1 MKKIIFTL
9 LALVGTMSMNAQVL
23 KIYNG
28 DQIVAA
34 FTADQADRYVFEKLP
49 DPVEGSVG
57 TAPRYDET
65 VIGGEVDVKWV
76 QLWEDGPKFAEY
88 NIGATSATEYGCY
101 YCWGGVV
108 DRDPDAEWNYWQG
121 DELGDYDT
129 ATRLWGDNW
138 RMPTKDDFQALIYN
152 CTCIWKENYNGT
164 GVNGTLCTGKGDYI
178 SNSIF
183 LPAGGFY
190 DDQGKIGGD
199 LNREAPGKDGFYWT
213 STPSG
218 SLSAC
223 YMYIHK
229 VYVSGRGRSN
239 SLSIRA
245 VLKEED
251 E

>member
-1 MKKIIFTL
+1 MKKLIFTL
-9 LALVGTMSMNAQVL
+9 FALVGTMSMNAQVL
-23 KIYNG
+23 KIYSG
-28 DQIVAA
+28 DQVIAE
-34 FTADQADRYVFEKLP
+34 FTADQADRYVVEKLP

-57 TAPRYDET
+57 TAPRNDET
-65 VIGGEVDVKWV
+65 VTGGEVDVKWV
-76 QLWEDGPKFAEY
+76 QLWEYGPKFAEY
-88 NIGATSATEYGCY
+88 NIGATSATEYGGY
-101 YCWGGVV
+101 YCWGGME
-108 DRDPDAEWNYWQG
+108 DRDPNAESSYWQG

-129 ATRLWGDNW
+129 ATSLWGDNW
-138 RMPTKDDFQALIYN
+138 RMPTRYDFLDLINN

-183 LPAGGFY
+183 LPAGGLY
-190 DDQGKIGGD
+190 DWQGKLGVND
-199 LNREAPGKDGFYWT
+199 EAPGKDGFYWT

-218 SLSAC
+218 TSAY

-229 VYVSGRGRSN
+229 VYVSGRGRSS